1 MGRWLLGR
9 GMKLTEA
16 SHSHAVRQSPVV
28 RHSPG
33 RRPQPCYRIFDTF
46 AVSTIGNQRHIH
58 STTKSPKELARC
70 CETTHKESQP
80 IHGNGCRP
88 SGFPPQIFCTMQY
101 TTILNLGASPP
112 GRLEI
117 LTASN
122 GFSSRSSYGFIYA
135 RWLAALAGTGY
146 FFEASPRACRC
157 SHL

>member
-1 MGRWLLGR
+1 MAYAIAMLPGRALSLDTALAAG
-9 GMKLTEA
+9 
-16 SHSHAVRQSPVV
+16 HSHAYVYMLDLFILSWAIRS
-28 RHSPG
+28 
-33 RRPQPCYRIFDTF
+33 
-46 AVSTIGNQRHIH
+46 H

-70 CETTHKESQP
+70 CDTTHKESQP

-101 TTILNLGASPP
+101 TTILNLGVSPP

-135 RWLAALAGTGY
+135 RWLAALAGAGY
-146 FFEASPRACRC
+146 FFEASPQACRC